1 MNYERMN
8 GKTGQPY
15 YPLKE
20 GKEREFPISY
30 WSNWVAKWL
39 GQQTSKQENFDSMA
53 KLLRDS

>member
-1 MNYERMN
+1 MN